1 MCVPGLFPPAVMSS
15 YFLQNEKKGYA
26 ALYLARPQSCLSYL
40 LHGEKGVVC
49 NICLYLAFPVM
60 SFYFLQG
67 DKGGF
72 SSYVCTWLSLCHVFL
87 LIAR

>member
-1 MCVPGLFPPAVMSS
+1 MCVPGLLPPAVMSS
-15 YFLQNEKKGYA
+15 YFLQGEEKRGM
-26 ALYLARPQSCLSYL
+26 PVPGSPSVMPFYL

-49 NICLYLAFPVM
+49 SICLYLAFPVV

-72 SSYVCTWLSLCHVFL
+72 S
-87 LIAR
+87 

>member
-1 MCVPGLFPPAVMSS
+1 MCVPGLLPPAVMSS
-15 YFLQNEKKGYA
+15 YFCKVKKRGM
-26 ALYLARPQSCLSYL
+26 PVPGSPSIMSFYL

-60 SFYFLQG
+60 SFYFLQVICLYLV
-67 DKGGF
+67 F
-72 SSYVCTWLSLCHVFL
+72 LCHVFL